1 MDWFLHL
8 VITVITHQKKKATNM
23 ANKTLIFSIALNG
36 YQWLYRHCIN
46 SQRAYAKQHGYE
58 YLVISR
64 PYFTS
69 LGVECCWL
77 KLTVLLEALKA
88 GYDTVL
94 FVDADAYIKTTAH
107 ELEPL
112 LQPNKYLYLAKSYSG
127 RFNSGVILIN
137 NHLKIQQWLT
147 DVISARHLAVLP
159 EHDVGWGENGHIIEY
174 TQNCQFVSTLDRRWN
189 NTYDIHLSDYIR
201 HFSFGPLRQNYCLNL
216 GHKLLGRVT
225 RMLTKAQGYG
235 QTLHL
240 LNSHQDPL
248 IKLTKSA
255 LYTSDFFSKRD
266 HS

>member
-1 MDWFLHL
+1 
-8 VITVITHQKKKATNM
+8 M

-36 YQWLYRHCIN
+36 YQWLYRNCID
-46 SQRAYAKQHGYE
+46 SQRAYAKHYGYE

-94 FVDADAYIKTTAH
+94 FVDADAYIKTSAH
-107 ELEPL
+107 QLESL
-112 LQPNKYLYLAKSYSG
+112 LQPDKYLYLAKSYSG

-147 DVISARHLAVLP
+147 DVISARHLTVLP
-159 EHDVGWGENGHIIEY
+159 EYDVGWGENGHIIEY
-174 TQNCQFVSTLDRRWN
+174 TQNCEFVSTLDRRWN

-201 HFSFGPLRQNYCLNL
+201 HFSFGPLRQNFLLNL
-216 GHKLLGRVT
+216 SHKVLGRAT
-225 RMLTKAQGYG
+225 RVLTKLQRYAR
-235 QTLHL
+235 TLHL
-240 LNSHQDPL
+240 LNSSQDPL
-248 IKLTKSA
+248 IKLTKAA
-255 LYTSDFFSKRD
+255 LHTTKLFSKNNPT
-266 HS
+266 

>member
-1 MDWFLHL
+1 
-8 VITVITHQKKKATNM
+8 M
-23 ANKTLIFSIALNG
+23 ANKTLVFSIALNG
-36 YQWLYRHCIN
+36 YQWLYRHCID
-46 SQRAYAKQHGYE
+46 SQRAYAQHHGYE

-94 FVDADAYIKTTAH
+94 FVDADAYIKPSAH
-107 ELEPL
+107 QLESL
-112 LQPNKYLYLAKSYSG
+112 LQPDKYLYLAKSYSG
-127 RFNSGVILIN
+127 RFNSGVILVN
-137 NHLKIQQWLT
+137 NHFKIRQWLVE
-147 DVISARHLAVLP
+147 VISARHLSVLP
-159 EHDVGWGENGHIIEY
+159 EYDVGWGENGHIIEY
-174 TQNCQFVSTLDRRWN
+174 TQNCGFVCTLDRRWN
-189 NTYDIHLSDYIR
+189 NTYDIQLSDYIR
-201 HFSFGPLRQNYCLNL
+201 HFSFGPLRQNFFLNL
-216 GHKLLGRVT
+216 SHKLLGRVT
-225 RMLTKAQGYG
+225 RMLTKFQGYAR
-235 QTLHL
+235 TLDL